1 MVFHTLDA
9 ITGTEIHDMTFLISV
24 DYLDLRESLRFY
36 KNRIALPKLMLF
48 PLSLKCLSVT

>member
-48 PLSLKCLSVT
+48 PLSLKYLSVT